1 MYLLIGISMVL
12 TAAML
17 ASLAT
22 SFGLTAG
29 WSLLT
34 RIASELGA
42 KAESRF
48 WMGVGLLPVAVGA
61 CFGFLVVGPG
71 YIRYEPHNTGEQI
84 GPVLAGLAMLSA
96 AMVAVALWRCGAV
109 LVRAARLSGELKVRA
124 RRVAMES
131 IEHEVFELPEDSRVS
146 TVVGVVR
153 PTIFFSKAV
162 LKSLDEA
169 ELKLVLRH
177 ELAHVRA
184 GDNGT
189 ALMLDF
195 ARRLTANPVFMRAVR
210 SHWMEA
216 AEIAADCEAVRSRE
230 EAVDLLSA
238 LLKVARLRGSS
249 AIGALGCSF
258 VPKASKSHLRRR
270 IESLQAMADGREI
283 ATGGLS
289 VAFKSGLI
297 ALAVT
302 LLVVAQSLAGHAHAS
317 MELLMR

>member
-1 MYLLIGISMVL
+1 MYSLIGISMVL

-17 ASLAT
+17 ASLLT
-22 SFGLTAG
+22 SVGLTAG
-29 WSLLT
+29 WTVLA
-34 RIASELGA
+34 RIASGLGA

-48 WMGVGLLPVAVGA
+48 WMGVGLLPVVVGA

-71 YIRYEPHNTGEQI
+71 YVRYEPHNSGEQI
-84 GPVLAGLAMLSA
+84 GPILAGLAMLSA
-96 AMVAVALWRCGAV
+96 ALVVIALWRSGAV
-109 LVRAARLSGELKVRA
+109 LVRAARLSGELKARA
-124 RRVAMES
+124 RRVEMEAV
-131 IEHEVFELPEDSRVS
+131 EQEVFELPENSRVS

-162 LKSLDEA
+162 LTALDEL

-177 ELAHVRA
+177 EMAHVRA
-184 GDNGT
+184 GDNST

-195 ARRLTANPVFMRAVR
+195 ASRLTLNPVFTRAVR

-216 AEIAADCEAVRSRE
+216 AEIAADCEAVRNRE

-238 LLKVARLRGSS
+238 LVKVARLRRSS
-249 AIGALGCSF
+249 EIGALGCSF
-258 VPKASKSHLRRR
+258 VPKATRSHLRRR

-283 ATGGLS
+283 AKGGLS